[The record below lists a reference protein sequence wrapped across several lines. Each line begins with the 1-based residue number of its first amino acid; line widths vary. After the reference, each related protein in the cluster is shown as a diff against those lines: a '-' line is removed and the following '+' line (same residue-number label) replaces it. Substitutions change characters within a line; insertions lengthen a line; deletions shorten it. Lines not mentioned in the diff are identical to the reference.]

1 MVFYYFN
8 FENNYEFFF
17 FLRSKSPCIL
27 LNKNIALIKTKPNR
41 KWKIPH
47 TFLERRTFS
56 SHKNRKLKIKLWWV
70 AARERKFF
78 APFILPEATL
88 FLTLVLFQYIAYWIH
103 FQNFYT
109 FTHQKTLLHT
119 LFCLFL
125 KSSKAITV
133 SLNVFAFQLCTSKRI

>member
-78 APFILPEATL
+78 APFILPEGTL
-88 FLTLVLFQYIAYWIH
+88 FFNIGFISIYSVLNTLSEFLY
-103 FQNFYT
+103 FYT
-109 FTHQKTLLHT
+109 PENITSYTFLLVFKIVESHHCILKCICFPTLY
-119 LFCLFL
+119 F
-125 KSSKAITV
+125 
-133 SLNVFAFQLCTSKRI
+133 